1 MPHQPTVAEI
11 RTNTIVAYLA
21 PAVTLLNELN
31 DAFGSPFL
39 PAITNTTQSLITI
52 VQDVKNNKDECIKLM
67 ENVHELLYAVIDLH
81 IQSETPGSLAPAMLD
96 HVGKFTE

>member
-11 RTNTIVAYLA
+11 RMNTIVAYLA

-39 PAITNTTQSLITI
+39 SAIANTTQSLTGV
-52 VQDVKNNKDECIKLM
+52 VQ
-67 ENVHELLYAVIDLH
+67 
-81 IQSETPGSLAPAMLD
+81 
-96 HVGKFTE
+96 VGKFTFVL